1 MLRLTSTPDATKVT
15 VRAEGELV
23 ERWVDLMEE
32 ECRRLTADTRPVR
45 LDLSGVTYVDTRGLV
60 RLRVLVDQGVT
71 LVRCPPLIR
80 AMLDGD

>member
-15 VRAEGELV
+15 LRAEGELV
-23 ERWVDLMEE
+23 EKWVDLMEE
-32 ECRRLTADTRPVR
+32 ECHRLTADARPVR
-45 LDLSGVTYVDTRGLV
+45 LDLSGVTYVDTRGLD